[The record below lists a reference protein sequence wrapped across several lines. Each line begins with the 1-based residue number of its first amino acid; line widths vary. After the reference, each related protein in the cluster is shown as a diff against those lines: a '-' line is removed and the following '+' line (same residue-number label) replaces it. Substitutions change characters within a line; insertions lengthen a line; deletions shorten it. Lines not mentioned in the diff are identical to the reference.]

1 MPELRPEAADAV
13 WLERAAEKG
22 LPFVGGVE
30 AEDDAEEDGEEGVA
44 EVEHEVSDPDPVDGE
59 EEADQDLAEGNRCVV
74 VKEG

>member
-1 MPELRPEAADAV
+1 MLYAWR
-13 WLERAAEKG
+13 G
-22 LPFVGGVE
+22 LPKRGCHSLGVGGVE

-59 EEADQDLAEGNRCVV
+59 EEADLDLAEGNRGVL